1 MPNIYS
7 SVSVS
12 VRTSPYSRHT
22 MSLDEKRR
30 KIEEMSNKLESAPED
45 LSKDER
51 ISFRSDLLYFSKL
64 HHFETNAN
72 CKKDFE
78 SIIVKCYLKTINYD
92 PKTKDELKNEE
103 EKFAS
108 IENFS
113 IKNRFNPNM
122 VLPGNG
128 IQSYKDT
135 LYHNYAFHLI
145 NSASVASEIADEAHE
160 IYNKVT
166 HKDESIV
173 SIIEKLQSSFQKLK
187 EANQQMMK
195 NKSISVDIKLLEKYF
210 NDLIEK
216 DEIDIAYRVTE
227 NIKSLKKYSHL
238 EEILKQLDA

>member
-1 MPNIYS
+1 MPKIHS
-7 SVSVS
+7 SVDHVII
-12 VRTSPYSRHT
+12 SPDARHT
-22 MSLDEKRR
+22 MTLHEKKC
-30 KIEEMSNKLESAPED
+30 KIKKISHKLESAPEN

-64 HHFETNAN
+64 YRFETNVDF
-72 CKKDFE
+72 KKDFE

-103 EKFAS
+103 EKFIF
-108 IENFS
+108 IEKFS
-113 IKNRFNPNM
+113 VKKRFNPNM
-122 VLPGNG
+122 VLPGSG

-145 NSASVASEIADEAHE
+145 NSVSVASEIADEAHE
-160 IYNKVT
+160 IYNKVI
-166 HKDESIV
+166 HKDESIIA
-173 SIIEKLQSSFQKLK
+173 IIEKLQSSFQKLE

-195 NKSISVDIKLLEKYF
+195 NKSISVDITSLEKDF
-210 NDLIEK
+210 NDLIAK
-216 DEIDIAYRVTE
+216 NEIDIDCRVTE